1 MAGQNHLMSL
11 PMNSKSLAPESAGL
25 LRAARLWF
33 RIQSCHDSVIH
44 SLLNWMGLLALSN
57 LSASPYLFLDLAGD
71 GQPARFYRAFMQ

>member
-44 SLLNWMGLLALSN
+44 SLSN

-71 GQPARFYRAFMQ
+71 GQPARFYQAFMQ